1 LSPGPRR
8 YSSAGIADVFLSS
21 LADFSSLP
29 AADPEACAGCA
40 RFAVSASAAATAKQ
54 REAGVWIMAGPPF
67 CSVRGGNP
75 VAAAPGHDGSR
86 ERLARERAGVNG
98 VRGITGRADLD
109 AESGREA
116 VVLDPSDQAI
126 DDLQRILVAGVEQR
140 QRERALVRAPE
151 V

>member
-1 LSPGPRR
+1 MRSLSPGPRR
-8 YSSAGIADVFLSS
+8 YSSAGVADVFLSS

-29 AADPEACAGCA
+29 AAGPEGCAGCA
-40 RFAVSASAAATAKQ
+40 GFAGSGSAAATAKQ
-54 REAGVWIMAGPPF
+54 REAVMCIMSVPRF
-67 CSVRGGNP
+67 CSVRGGKP

-126 DDLQRILVAGVEQR
+126 D
-140 QRERALVRAPE
+140 
-151 V
+151 